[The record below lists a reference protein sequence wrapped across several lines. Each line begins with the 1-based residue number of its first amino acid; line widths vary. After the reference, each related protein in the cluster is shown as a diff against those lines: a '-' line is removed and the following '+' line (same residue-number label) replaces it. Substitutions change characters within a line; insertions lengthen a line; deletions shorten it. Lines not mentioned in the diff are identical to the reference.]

1 MKSFAE
7 ILAARANAP
16 SVTVERPLGD
26 AVRCILVHGFLSA
39 SECEALVEAAEKLG
53 FANAGSDYPPSYR
66 DNDRIVAD
74 DPALAGRL
82 FERLTHCASRAPG
95 LGAML
100 DEDRWR
106 MVGVNERLRFCR
118 YRPGTQFRA
127 HQDGV
132 HHRQHTQSRLTFMI
146 YLNDDAFS
154 GGETLFFEGR
164 SAAMSGRNARLCLR
178 PRKGSLIVFDHALWH
193 AGALVDSG
201 QKYVLRSDLMYEP
214 QHPPQADGPFQ
225 PGHKGYIWALA
236 SLGEMGF
243 ASAGRDA
250 TIRLWDREGECLG
263 QLDGHTQSI
272 LGLVET
278 APGELVSHSRDRTI
292 RRWSLATGTSTLVGT
307 SDSAALSC
315 ARLDC
320 GRLVTGTA
328 DGRVTLWNL
337 TSGAA
342 DRRQAHDS
350 WIWAIAPSGDGG
362 FATASEDATI
372 KLWQPEERDFLH
384 MIDLGRPLR
393 TLASWIDADGSVTL
407 AVGDLDGT
415 VHLLATGPRLA
426 LMDSF
431 AAHDGSVRRVRFEAR
446 HVLLTCGEDGLVSR
460 WNLSSRQ
467 GAIIGSHDNFA
478 TDVLPTGSGRW
489 ISCGYDGRIMVHG
502 DPAPR

>member
-1 MKSFAE
+1 MNSFAE
-7 ILAARANAP
+7 ILVTGANAP
-16 SVTVERPLGD
+16 SVTVELPLGD
-26 AVRCILVHGFLSA
+26 AVRCVLVHGFLSA
-39 SECEALVEAAEKLG
+39 SECEALVEATEKLG
-53 FANAGSDYPPSYR
+53 FASAAADYPSSYR

-74 DPALAGRL
+74 DPTLARRL
-82 FERLTHCASRAPG
+82 FERLTRCASRTSG
-95 LGAML
+95 LGAMM
-100 DEDRWR
+100 DEDGWR

-154 GGETLFFEGR
+154 GGETVFFEGR
-164 SAAMSGRNARLCLR
+164 SAAMSGRDATLCLR

-201 QKYVLRSDLMYEP
+201 LKYVMRSDLMYEP
-214 QHPPQADGPFQ
+214 QHPPQVDGPFQ
-225 PGHKGYIWALA
+225 PGHRGYVWALA
-236 SLGEMGF
+236 SLGDMGF

-250 TIRLWDREGECLG
+250 TIRLWDREGEYLG

-272 LGLVET
+272 LGLVTT
-278 APGELVSHSRDRTI
+278 ASGELVSHSRDRTI
-292 RRWSLATGTSTLVGT
+292 RRWSLATGQSTVVGT
-307 SDSAALSC
+307 SDSAVLSC

-320 GRLVTGTA
+320 GRLATGAA
-328 DGRVTLWNL
+328 DGSVTVWDL
-337 TSGAA
+337 TSGAV
-342 DRRQAHDS
+342 DRCQAHAC
-350 WIWAIAPSGDGG
+350 WIWAIAPLSDGG
-362 FATASEDATI
+362 FATASEDGTVR
-372 KLWQPEERDFLH
+372 LWQPEERDCVQV
-384 MIDLGRPLR
+384 IDLGRPLR

-407 AVGDLDGT
+407 AAGDLNGT
-415 VHLLATGPRLA
+415 VHLLATGLRLA
-426 LMDSF
+426 ILDCF
-431 AAHDGSVRRVRFEAR
+431 AAHDGPVRRVRFEAR

-478 TDVLPTGSGRW
+478 TDVLPTSSGSW

-502 DPAPR
+502 DKV